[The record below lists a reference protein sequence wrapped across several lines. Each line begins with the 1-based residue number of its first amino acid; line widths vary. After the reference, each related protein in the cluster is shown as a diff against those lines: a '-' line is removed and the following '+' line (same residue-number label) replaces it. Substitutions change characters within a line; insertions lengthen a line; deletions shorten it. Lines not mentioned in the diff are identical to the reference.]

1 MIRPHTDFLCE
12 VFCYLHSILMQ
23 VIIMTSIQNLR
34 NQIDQL
40 EHQLL
45 VLLAQRQQIV
55 EKIGQLKPINSQAAV
70 TAPDRVKQVLLNR
83 QQEAEKLGLS
93 PDVALAI
100 WQTMI
105 EAFTALELKIN
116 SNHDLN
122 RK

>member
-40 EHQLL
+40 DHQLL

-70 TAPDRVKQVLLNR
+70 TAPDRVKQVLLKR
-83 QQEAEKLGLS
+83 QKSSVYHQMLLWLFGK
-93 PDVALAI
+93 
-100 WQTMI
+100 
-105 EAFTALELKIN
+105 
-116 SNHDLN
+116 
-122 RK
+122 R

>member
-1 MIRPHTDFLCE
+1 
-12 VFCYLHSILMQ
+12 MQ

-40 EHQLL
+40 DHQLL

>member
-34 NQIDQL
+34 NQIHRL

>member
-40 EHQLL
+40 DHQLL

-116 SNHDLN
+116 SNHDPN

>member
-1 MIRPHTDFLCE
+1 M
-12 VFCYLHSILMQ
+12 
-23 VIIMTSIQNLR
+23 
-34 NQIDQL
+34 
-40 EHQLL
+40 
-45 VLLAQRQQIV
+45 
-55 EKIGQLKPINSQAAV
+55 
-70 TAPDRVKQVLLNR
+70 KQVLLNR

>member
-40 EHQLL
+40 DHQLL

-93 PDVALAI
+93 PDVALSI
-100 WQTMI
+100 GQTMSK
-105 EAFTALELKIN
+105 AFTALELKIN

>member
-40 EHQLL
+40 DHQLL

-100 WQTMI
+100 GQTMI

>member
-40 EHQLL
+40 DHQLL

-55 EKIGQLKPINSQAAV
+55 ERIGQLKPINSQAAV

>member
-40 EHQLL
+40 DHQLL

-116 SNHDLN
+116 SNHDIN

>member
-40 EHQLL
+40 DHQLL

-105 EAFTALELKIN
+105 EVFTALELKIN

>member
-40 EHQLL
+40 DHQLL

-70 TAPDRVKQVLLNR
+70 TAPDRVKQVLLNK

>member
-1 MIRPHTDFLCE
+1 
-12 VFCYLHSILMQ
+12 
-23 VIIMTSIQNLR
+23 MTSIQNLR

-40 EHQLL
+40 DHQLL

-55 EKIGQLKPINSQAAV
+55 EKIGQLKPINSQADV

>member
-40 EHQLL
+40 DHQLL

-122 RK
+122 RQ

>member
-34 NQIDQL
+34 NLIDQL
-40 EHQLL
+40 DHQLL

>member
-40 EHQLL
+40 DHQLL

-116 SNHDLN
+116 SNDDLN